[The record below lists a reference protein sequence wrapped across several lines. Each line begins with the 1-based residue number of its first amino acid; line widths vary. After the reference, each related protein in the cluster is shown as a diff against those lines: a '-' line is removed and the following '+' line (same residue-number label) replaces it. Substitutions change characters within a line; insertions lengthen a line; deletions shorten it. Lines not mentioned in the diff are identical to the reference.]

1 MIVTA
6 NDTDVNTAQLANA
19 NANDAGV
26 DDVVVHETQVNE
38 AVVNDIE
45 VQQANTNLWF
55 DQFTQL
61 QPDQSYP
68 YVTITI
74 SPIIFLTVP
83 MSYFGN
89 CRHVTR
95 FTCNNSILINLNGIE
110 ALEQLEHLEI
120 NNSPLQDISAVTSCA
135 NLKSIRMVNNKI
147 HDISAILQLGHLTH
161 ATFTDNRISSLVFL
175 KSAYNQD
182 KLLRLSTLIL
192 NNNQITSHQAL
203 NLLYVPSLAVIMLS
217 NNLIATDISR
227 VFRRCKMAVLEHNL
241 FQ

>member
-6 NDTDVNTAQLANA
+6 NDADVNTAQLDTA

-26 DDVVVHETQVNE
+26 DDVVVNDGDVQEIQVNDAQIQE
-38 AVVNDIE
+38 
-45 VQQANTNLWF
+45 ANTSLWF
-55 DQFTQL
+55 DPFTQL

-95 FTCNNSILINLNGIE
+95 FTCNNSILTNLNGIE
-110 ALEQLEHLEI
+110 ALGQLEHLEI
-120 NNSPLQDISAVTSCA
+120 NNSPLQDISAVTTCT

-175 KSAYNQD
+175 KGAYNQD
-182 KLLRLSTLIL
+182 KLLLLSTLIL

-203 NLLYVPSLAVIMLS
+203 NLLYVPSLSVVMLS

-227 VFRRCKMAVLEHNL
+227 VFRRCKAAVLEHNL
-241 FQ
+241 F